1 VIISER
7 SVELL
12 KEVVHPFESV
22 DALIE
27 RLVRFYREHN
37 EEDEPKRP
45 RAMPAGVIK
54 IDPSA
59 PRDTRHT
66 RLIKAV
72 FAGQEIPSPNWN
84 EVVRKAHE
92 LAFQKVGRD
101 FDKLRVLTSANIVK
115 GRKTDD
121 GYSPLGDL
129 GFSIQGVASND
140 AVRIICGIARK
151 LNLPTEIFFE
161 WRDKAGATYP
171 GEAGL
176 LKWPD

>member
-1 VIISER
+1 MISGR

-12 KEVVHPFESV
+12 KEVVRPFESL

-37 EEDEPKRP
+37 EDDAPKRP

-59 PRDTRHT
+59 PPDTRHT

-84 EVVRKAHE
+84 EVVRRAHE
-92 LAFQKVGRD
+92 LAFERVGRD
-101 FDKLRVLTSANIVK
+101 FDKLRALTSANIVK
-115 GRKTDD
+115 GRKIDD

-129 GFSIQGVASND
+129 DFSIQGVAAND
-140 AVRIICGIARK
+140 ALRIIYGIARK
-151 LNLPTEIFFE
+151 LSLPIEIVFE
-161 WRDKAGATYP
+161 WRDKVGAAYP

-176 LKWPD
+176 LSWTP